1 MRWTQLD
8 SFFQFGDSR
17 CHRSAIAPSLTEISA
32 RYQRIPR
39 ASESPS
45 AEVNDGPGEGGGKM
59 ERTSRRGYER
69 AFRRGAIERSS
80 AVSASV
86 YAPMHQRRQFLG
98 VARNGEGG
106 G

>member
-1 MRWTQLD
+1 
-8 SFFQFGDSR
+8 
-17 CHRSAIAPSLTEISA
+17 
-32 RYQRIPR
+32 
-39 ASESPS
+39 
-45 AEVNDGPGEGGGKM
+45 M
-59 ERTSRRGYER
+59 ERTSRRGCER